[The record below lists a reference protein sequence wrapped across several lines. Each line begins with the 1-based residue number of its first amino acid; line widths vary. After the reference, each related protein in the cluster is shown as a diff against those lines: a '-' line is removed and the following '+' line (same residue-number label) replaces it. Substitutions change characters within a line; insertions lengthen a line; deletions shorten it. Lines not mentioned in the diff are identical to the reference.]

1 MSSQEIRNA
10 LVVIAEK
17 LGRPHYELCAVR
29 QVVQS
34 FANNS
39 DHPLKTLVM
48 RELGML
54 TPKPE
59 LVAQSKPVKKDKL
72 NQQAKI
78 ETGSVHG
85 TLTQHSNGCR
95 CDECAAWAQVKV

>member
-10 LVVIAEK
+10 LVAIAEK

-29 QVVQS
+29 RVVQS

-54 TPKPE
+54 APKPA
-59 LVAQSKPVKKDKL
+59 LVVQSKPIKKDKMKP
-72 NQQAKI
+72 QAKAKPSL
-78 ETGSVHG
+78 EHG
-85 TLTQHSNGCR
+85 TLTQYSNGCR
-95 CDECAAWAQVKV
+95 CDECAAWA